1 MAYIL
6 ILLLISPNGS
16 PASMEV
22 GRFKKQAECTEAAAK
37 LPLWAACSPSAARRE
52 QTNARTRSTLIRT
65 PLRTS
70 PLLTVS
76 HGCRSG
82 AMVEALCAVGPS
94 RWSDIASF
102 ETWGLLPVDK
112 NVGRR

>member
-1 MAYIL
+1 MSK
-6 ILLLISPNGS
+6 LLRCVFSIAIVGS
-16 PASMEV
+16 MLAVS
-22 GRFKKQAECTEAAAK
+22 
-37 LPLWAACSPSAARRE
+37 SPSRVDECSDALDAY
-52 QTNARTRSTLIRT
+52 QT

-82 AMVEALCAVGPS
+82 AMVEALYAVGPS